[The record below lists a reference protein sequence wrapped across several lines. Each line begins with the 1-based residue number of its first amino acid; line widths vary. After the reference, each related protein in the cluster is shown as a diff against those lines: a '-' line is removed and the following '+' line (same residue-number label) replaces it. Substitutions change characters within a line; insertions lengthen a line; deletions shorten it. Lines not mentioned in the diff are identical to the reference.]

1 MKLTFSYT
9 FADYREAHRAH
20 ARRNKLRWLI
30 RTSFTVLFLLIACLM
45 FSLVVRSTATQGT
58 GKIEWANLKSVLPW
72 LLACGGLIVWALAA
86 PYLTVRRAWLGQPAM
101 QLQQTVEISDAGLVI
116 EDEQSRNEY
125 KWNAFIRLV
134 ESRNLFLLFP
144 SNLLFVMIPKRAIP
158 PDKLDAFRIMLNER
172 LTLRGAFPVLPPKP
186 TEIQS
191 S

>member
-9 FADYREAHRAH
+9 FADYREANRAH
-20 ARRNKLRWLI
+20 ARSNKLRWLI
-30 RTSFTVLFLLIACLM
+30 RTSVTVLFLLVACLM
-45 FSLVVRSTATQGT
+45 MTLLVRSQATPGT
-58 GKIEWANLKSVLPW
+58 GKIGWVNLKPILPW
-72 LLACGGLIVWALAA
+72 LLVSGGLIVWALAA

-101 QLQQTVEISDAGLVI
+101 QLQQTVEITDAGLVI
-116 EDEQSRNEY
+116 DDEQSRNEY

-144 SNLLFVMIPKRAIP
+144 SNLVFVMIPKRAVP
-158 PDKLDAFRIMLNER
+158 PGELDAFRFTLNER

-186 TEIQS
+186 NEIQS

>member
-9 FADYREAHRAH
+9 FADYREANRAH

-30 RTSFTVLFLLIACLM
+30 RTSFTVLVLLLACLM
-45 FSLVVRSTATQGT
+45 ISFLVRSTATPGT
-58 GKIEWANLKSVLPW
+58 GRIEWANLRPILPW
-72 LLACGGLIVWALAA
+72 LLASGGLIGWALAA

-116 EDEQSRNEY
+116 DDEQSRNEY

-134 ESRNLFLLFP
+134 ESRNLFLFFP
-144 SNLLFVMIPKRAIP
+144 SNLVFIMIPKRAIP
-158 PDKLDAFRIMLNER
+158 PGELDAFRMMLNER

-186 TEIQS
+186 SDIQS
-191 S
+191 P